1 MRKILMTLCLMFATL
16 AQAQDLKTL
25 KFGTIF
31 DDAIINI
38 KSSLGEPTTSN
49 TNLVVYQN
57 VHYRGFKWDKITFK
71 FAQRKLCEVR
81 CYMNKKNKQQALTQ
95 LFAIAKTMK
104 KDYSITMDYEDDGDV
119 FYSGGVSPMGFG
131 HLFTIFVSPYNSI
144 WTAQMRFGPFSI

>member
-1 MRKILMTLCLMFATL
+1 MRKILMTLCLMFVTL

-31 DDAIINI
+31 DDAIINL

-95 LFAIAKTMK
+95 LSAIAKTMK

>member
-1 MRKILMTLCLMFATL
+1 MALCLMFATL

-95 LFAIAKTMK
+95 LSAIAKTMK

-131 HLFTIFVSPYNSI
+131 HLFTIFVSPCNSI

>member
-1 MRKILMTLCLMFATL
+1 MRKILMALCLMFATL

-95 LFAIAKTMK
+95 LSAIAKTMK

-131 HLFTIFVSPYNSI
+131 HLFTIFVSPCNSI